1 MFVTN
6 PISLSNTFKTT
17 SQSVKDYLIKN
28 DVPLLSDQE
37 GIFYFSNTKKLQE
50 VLDNLPSTLRG
61 GEK

>member
-1 MFVTN
+1 MYIIN
-6 PISLSNTFKTT
+6 PTSISNIFKTT
-17 SQSVKDYLIKN
+17 SQSIKDYLIKN